1 MTYPVSSIRS
11 TTSGCCGWW
20 RTGLPILVSCNSS
33 SCGCELAF
41 LRAAR
46 SKTHTAKGRISPLL
60 SNIFLHYLL
69 DRWVDHWSGRHAR
82 GRVVTVRFAHDFV
95 IGFESKADA
104 QEMLLALKARLAGA
118 PCGQNPVDRVWRGSR
133 PSRVSR
139 AASGG
144 RDLRLPG
151 VHLLCGR
158 TRDGR
163 FIVKHKT
170 EGKRLCSRTTSQVS
184 RGSCGRRSS
193 TNVGIGY
200 ATRSISPAYLCRVEL
215 PVGLSVVSASKLD
228 RPKGGAARNPK
239 LS

>member
-20 RTGLPILVSCNSS
+20 RTGLPILVSCSSS

-46 SKTHTAKGRISPLL
+46 SKTHAAKGRISPLL
-60 SNIFLHYLL
+60 ANIFLHYIL
-69 DRWVDHWSGRHAR
+69 DLWADHWSRRHAG
-82 GRVVTVRFAHDFV
+82 GRVVTVRFADDFV

-104 QEMLLALKARLAGA
+104 QEMLLALKARLADA

-151 VHLLCGR
+151 LHLLLR
-158 TRDGR
+158 ADPRWPVHREAQDRRETPVLSSNITSLARLMRASRVDKRWYR
-163 FIVKHKT
+163 FCNPFYIP
-170 EGKRLCSRTTSQVS
+170 RL
-184 RGSCGRRSS
+184 
-193 TNVGIGY
+193 
-200 ATRSISPAYLCRVEL
+200 PL
-215 PVGLSVVSASKLD
+215 
-228 RPKGGAARNPK
+228 
-239 LS
+239 